1 MRWWG
6 VSSSKKD
13 DGRGVDRRDAE
24 RKGEEW
30 REKARRRDSISVL
43 HSVVT
48 PYQHAEIVQKGKEN
62 DRAEEG
68 RADLRTVR

>member
-6 VSSSKKD
+6 VSSSRKD
-13 DGRGVDRRDAE
+13 DERGVDRRVE
-24 RKGEEW
+24 RCGEEW